1 MREYENQNEID
12 ELRKAIALI
21 DPGIKL
27 QEFDLFPGTN
37 RVKKAII
44 HLDEKGNKPLIDKLI
59 SIGFK
64 KKARHRKRVDVHML
78 LSTPDAYVVRLEMEL

>member
-1 MREYENQNEID
+1 MREYENQKEID
-12 ELRKAIALI
+12 ALQKAIAAI
-21 DPGIKL
+21 VPEIKL
-27 QEFDLFPGTN
+27 REFDLVPGTN
-37 RVKKAII
+37 VVRKVIV
-44 HLDEKGNKPLIDKLI
+44 HLDEKGNKPIIDKLI